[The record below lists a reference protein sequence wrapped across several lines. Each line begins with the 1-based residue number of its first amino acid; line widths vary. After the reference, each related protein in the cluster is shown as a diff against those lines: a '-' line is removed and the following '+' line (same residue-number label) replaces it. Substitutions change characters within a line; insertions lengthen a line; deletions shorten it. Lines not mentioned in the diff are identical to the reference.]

1 MRLSSPHRWYSLAD
15 WNQSHRVGNI
25 KQATRHS
32 TQVYSFP
39 TKTSHFLKDCQKK
52 YERACLSIS
61 NSMGATF
68 WPNVVQHEGEL
79 RSGVAGQ
86 SVVWRSQERPRRAGY
101 HLEFRIPKPKPAFPL
116 KHAGVMYLL
125 GSECMLQVFGTFTR
139 LSFISRVR

>member
-1 MRLSSPHRWYSLAD
+1 MRLSSPHPWYSLAD

-25 KQATRHS
+25 KQANATLHQS
-32 TQVYSFP
+32 TVSQQ
-39 TKTSHFLKDCQKK
+39 KTSHFLKDCQKK

-68 WPNVVQHEGEL
+68 WPNVVHHQGEL